1 MRVLITGSHGQL
13 GKSLSKE
20 LCDSRIEFLAL
31 SRSELE
37 IRSVSEV
44 NAALDRFKPNYI
56 VNTAAFTN
64 VDRAESEGFECE
76 DINAR
81 GPSVLAEAC
90 HRNKITLIQISTD
103 YVFDGNK
110 TTPYNEDDIVNP
122 INNYGKSKAL
132 GEFNVEKALKNDY
145 YILRTSWLYSE
156 FGKNFAKT
164 IARKAIES
172 KAVVN
177 VVSDQFGQPTF
188 AGDLSLQIIK
198 IMSQKPEAGIYN
210 ATNSGV
216 ASWFE
221 FAQCIFEELGED
233 RDRVQ
238 PVSSSEIQ
246 SAAARPRYSVLS
258 HKKWDKSGIAPM
270 QDWRESLRRN
280 IGFIG
285 ESVKGF
291 KNS

>member
-44 NAALDRFKPNYI
+44 NAALNRFKPNYI

-122 INNYGKSKAL
+122 INNYGKSRNVCRAL
-132 GEFNVEKALKNDY
+132 
-145 YILRTSWLYSE
+145 
-156 FGKNFAKT
+156 
-164 IARKAIES
+164 
-172 KAVVN
+172 
-177 VVSDQFGQPTF
+177 PTD
-188 AGDLSLQIIK
+188 A
-198 IMSQKPEAGIYN
+198 
-210 ATNSGV
+210 
-216 ASWFE
+216 
-221 FAQCIFEELGED
+221 
-233 RDRVQ
+233 
-238 PVSSSEIQ
+238 
-246 SAAARPRYSVLS
+246 
-258 HKKWDKSGIAPM
+258 
-270 QDWRESLRRN
+270 
-280 IGFIG
+280 
-285 ESVKGF
+285 
-291 KNS
+291 